1 MKTDFG
7 LKNKG
12 TGCFYFCSVKVLV
25 NSVVEFVQVYAKN
38 ENEVI
43 EILTEELVGF
53 ERVLDFRY
61 IPKDSDWLE

>member
-1 MKTDFG
+1 MKIDFG

-12 TGCFYFCSVKVLV
+12 TGCFYFSSVKVLV
-25 NSVVEFVQVYAKN
+25 NSKIDFVQVFAKD

-43 EILTEELVGF
+43 EILKEELVGF

-61 IPKDSDWLE
+61 IPEDSDWLE